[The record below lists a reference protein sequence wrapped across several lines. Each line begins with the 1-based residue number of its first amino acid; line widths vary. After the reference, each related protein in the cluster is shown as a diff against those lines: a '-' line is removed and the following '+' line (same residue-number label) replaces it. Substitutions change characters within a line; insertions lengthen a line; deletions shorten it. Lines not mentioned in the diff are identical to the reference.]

1 MQQLLPW
8 ILASLS
14 LALLLAAGVA
24 WALRGREAKQKPL
37 PTQWTLTAR
46 PVFSAEERRVYRQLR
61 EALPHH
67 IVLSKLPLVRFSQP
81 TDPNEVRYWYE
92 VLGAQHVSFAI
103 CSANGRVLAAIDLES
118 ERGTSRRSLQIKQ
131 QVLAACKVRYLR
143 CTATRLPSV
152 PELQLLVPQVGP
164 SARGPHAAPAATGV
178 TEARD
183 HLASTLANRRRERT
197 TLWADSGYLQDSFFG
212 TDRSMEAGVVSGF
225 GGLSSATGGVVVREM
240 NLRPDELLGG
250 TVEDPVRTPVRH

>member
-8 ILASLS
+8 IRASLS
-14 LALLLAAGVA
+14 LALLLGAGVA
-24 WALRGREAKQKPL
+24 WALRGREPKQRPL

-46 PVFSAEERRVYRQLR
+46 PVFTADERRVYRQLR

-67 IVLSKLPLVRFSQP
+67 VVLSKLPLVRFSQP

-92 VLGAQHVSFAI
+92 MLGSQHVSFAI

-118 ERGTSRRSLQIKQ
+118 ERGSSRRSQQIKQ
-131 QVLAACKVRYLR
+131 SVLAACKVRYLR
-143 CTATRLPSV
+143 CTASRLPSV

-164 SARGPHAAPAATGV
+164 SARGPHAAPGAAGV
-178 TEARD
+178 SEARD
-183 HLASTLANRRRERT
+183 NLASTLASRRRERT

-212 TDRSMEAGVVSGF
+212 TDRTMESGVVSGF
-225 GGLSSATGGVVVREM
+225 GALSTGGVVVREM
-240 NLRPDELLGG
+240 DMRPDELLGG
-250 TVEDPVRTPVRH
+250 VVRDPAPLRH